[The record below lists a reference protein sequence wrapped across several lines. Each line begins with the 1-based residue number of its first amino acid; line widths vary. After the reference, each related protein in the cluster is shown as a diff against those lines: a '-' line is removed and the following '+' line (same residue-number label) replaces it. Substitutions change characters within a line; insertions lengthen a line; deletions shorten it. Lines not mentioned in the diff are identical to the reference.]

1 MERFERRPVYP
12 RGTLSM
18 AAGRSGYIT
27 ALNTF
32 ETITSHRN
40 LAPM

>member
-27 ALNTF
+27 AF
-32 ETITSHRN
+32 EY
-40 LAPM
+40 L